1 MSDYETTQHRR
12 NIIVGI
18 FVLVALC
25 ALVYL
30 IFKFGDLPGF
40 VSKRSSFNVV
50 VKFPSATGIQRD
62 TPVRFCGYEIGKVWK
77 VMPPERLKD
86 DQTGLTY
93 HQTKVAI
100 SIDKK
105 YINIPSNVDIKVMT
119 RGLGSSYIELK
130 IDPAQPEKPLDP
142 NRSEERLY
150 LAEGMILQGS
160 AGMTSEFFPE
170 ESQKKLDDLANNII
184 KLIDNANEILGDKE
198 NKENLKTALANLSD
212 SAGKAKHAIEEFEK
226 FMISSTET
234 SQQLSKTV
242 SELRMVVEKINN
254 GEGTVARLVN
264 DGRLYENLLEN
275 TEQLDSLI
283 KSVKEFVEEYRAKGI
298 KIKL

>member
-12 NIIVGI
+12 NVIVGV

-40 VSKRSSFNVV
+40 ISKRSSFNVV

-86 DQTGLTY
+86 DLTGLFY

-100 SIDKK
+100 SIDKR
-105 YINIPSNVDIKVMT
+105 YVNIPSNVDVKVMT
-119 RGLGSSYIELK
+119 RGLGSSSIELK
-130 IDPAQPEKPLDP
+130 IDPARAEKPLDP
-142 NRSEERLY
+142 NRPEETLY
-150 LAEGMILQGS
+150 LVEGMMLQGS

-170 ESQKKLDDLANNII
+170 ESQKKLDELANNII
-184 KLIDNANEILGDKE
+184 ELINNANEILGDKE
-198 NKENLKTALANLSD
+198 NKENLKSALANLSD
-212 SAGKAKHAIEEFEK
+212 SADNAKHAIKEFEK
-226 FMISSTET
+226 FMVSSTET
-234 SQQLSKTV
+234 SEQLSKTV
-242 SELRMVVEKINN
+242 SELRIVLEKINN
-254 GEGTVARLVN
+254 GSGTVAKLVN
-264 DGRLYENLLEN
+264 DGRLYESLLEN
-275 TEQLDSLI
+275 TEQLDILI
-283 KSVKEFVEEYRAKGI
+283 KSIKEFVEEYRAKGI